1 MEYGYHMYSEGFWYH
16 YGVILTRSLLDFL
29 AFNNI
34 AFRKDSTRSHRT
46 PTPPLYKKKPKKT
59 QTVKKYINEVD

>member
-1 MEYGYHMYSEGFWYH
+1 MEYGL
-16 YGVILTRSLLDFL
+16 ILTRSLLDFL

>member
-34 AFRKDSTRSHRT
+34 ALRKDSTRSHRT
-46 PTPPLYKKKPKKT
+46 PTPPLYKKNPLKLS
-59 QTVKKYINEVD
+59 KKYINKVD

>member
-1 MEYGYHMYSEGFWYH
+1 MEYGYHMYSEGFWYN

-46 PTPPLYKKKPKKT
+46 PTPPLYKKK
-59 QTVKKYINEVD
+59 QTLKLSKKYINKVD